1 MLVDESVQTRLV
13 EFVVTASVTVPV
25 KLPDGVIV
33 IVEVADAPAL
43 TGMLVGLLEMPKSG
57 TDVT

>member
-13 EFVVTASVTVPV
+13 EFVVTASVTVPM
-25 KLPDGVIV
+25 KPPDGVIV